1 MVYICAK
8 KVYYFETGVC
18 KSKIFTHLCAMSEL
32 QQEIVPLH
40 KEDLF
45 IILNHPN
52 AKFDYPVHYHPE
64 YEINLVMNCSGT
76 RVVGDSEEAFGP
88 TDLVMTGPSLPHAWK
103 SPDQTNH
110 VITIQFAQEL
120 LHFPI
125 LEKRIF
131 SPIRQ
136 LLLDAEHGL
145 SFEGPEQEAI
155 KEQIISLTRMQGFQ
169 SVTTFL
175 NILSLM
181 ANANRKRL
189 VTGLYEQELGSNSKS
204 RRIAKVCD
212 YIGKNLDKELSLSD
226 VAALVNMSDSA
237 FSHFFK
243 KRTGMSYIN
252 YVNNQRIAKACTLLA
267 DTTLS
272 AAEICY
278 DCGFNNKSNFIRI
291 FRKKKNMTPI
301 EYRRFIGQML
311 IKY

>member
-1 MVYICAK
+1 M
-8 KVYYFETGVC
+8 
-18 KSKIFTHLCAMSEL
+18 
-32 QQEIVPLH
+32 QQEIVPIH

-64 YEINLVMNCSGT
+64 YEINLVMGCTGT

-88 TDLVMTGPSLPHAWK
+88 VDLVMVGPSLPHAWK
-103 SPDQTNH
+103 SEDKTNH
-110 VITIQFAQEL
+110 VITIQFAKEL
-120 LHFPI
+120 ADYPMLG
-125 LEKRIF
+125 KRIF
-131 SPIRQ
+131 APIRQ
-136 LLLDAEHGL
+136 LLQDSENGL
-145 SFEGPEQEAI
+145 SFEGPEQESI

-169 SVTTFL
+169 SVTAFL
-175 NILSLM
+175 NILSTM

-189 VTGLYEQELGSNSKS
+189 VSGLFESDLGSSTKS
-204 RRIAKVCD
+204 RRIAKVCE
-212 YIGKNLDKELSLSD
+212 YIDQNLDKDLSLAE
-226 VAALVNMSDSA
+226 VAALVNMSESA

-243 KRTGMSYIN
+243 KRTGLSYIN
-252 YVNNQRIAKACTLLA
+252 YVNNQRIARACTLLS

-272 AAEICY
+272 ASEICY

-301 EYRRFIGQML
+301 EYRKFIGQML

>member
-1 MVYICAK
+1 M
-8 KVYYFETGVC
+8 
-18 KSKIFTHLCAMSEL
+18 
-32 QQEIVPLH
+32 EIVPIH

-64 YEINLVMNCSGT
+64 YEINLVMGCTGT

-88 TDLVMTGPSLPHAWK
+88 VDLVMVGPSLPHAWK
-103 SPDQTNH
+103 SKDVTNH
-110 VITIQFAQEL
+110 VITIQFSQEL
-120 LHFPI
+120 SQYPMLS
-125 LEKRIF
+125 KRIF
-131 SPIRQ
+131 APIRQ
-136 LLLDAEHGL
+136 LLQDAENGL
-145 SFEGPEQEAI
+145 SFEGPEQESI

-169 SVTTFL
+169 SVTAFL
-175 NILSLM
+175 NILSTM

-189 VTGLYEQELGSNSKS
+189 VSGLFESDLGSSTKS
-204 RRIAKVCD
+204 RRIAKVCE
-212 YIGKNLDKELSLSD
+212 YIDQNLDKDLSLAE
-226 VAALVNMSDSA
+226 VAALVNMSESA

-243 KRTGMSYIN
+243 KRTGLSYIN
-252 YVNNQRIAKACTLLA
+252 YVNNQRIAKACTLLS

-272 AAEICY
+272 ASEICY

-301 EYRRFIGQML
+301 EYRKFIGQML